1 MIWVCFE
8 SVLSVVCVLSDVMS
22 VLSVLSV
29 VSVLS
34 DVMSIV
40 SVLSDVNVFKAL
52 THTQH
57 PQSPFNPQKHSFTAL
72 PSSC

>member
-1 MIWVCFE
+1 
-8 SVLSVVCVLSDVMS
+8 MS

-29 VSVLS
+29 VMSVLSVLS

-40 SVLSDVNVFKAL
+40 SVLSDVSVLKAL

-57 PQSPFNPQKHSFTAL
+57 PQSPFNSQKHSFTAL
-72 PSSC
+72 LSSC